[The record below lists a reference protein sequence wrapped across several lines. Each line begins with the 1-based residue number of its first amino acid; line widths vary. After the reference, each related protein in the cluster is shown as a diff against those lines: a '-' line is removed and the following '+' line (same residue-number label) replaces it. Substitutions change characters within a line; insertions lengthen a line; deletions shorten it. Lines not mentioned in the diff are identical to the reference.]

1 MRPYTRAF
9 TIYVYSECG
18 AGVIRH
24 PIATSKLAD
33 GLSAREVPT
42 GSARPRRLP
51 RRRTPLGPSGSAWR
65 RGGSRCCASR
75 ATVRSGRG
83 RKSRRAP
90 GWSRCWAPEASCRP
104 LRLSTSVSSRSS
116 RSAYLAGGSP
126 VRCSLGRARQRRLPL
141 AQSVSDC
148 ASLSLAHT
156 RASTRSASTSGNGS
170 ASVASVYMPVRAPVR
185 CLFGA
190 AFRTSKCCPL
200 CHQRSSSFADR
211 SSRGQH
217 ARPTRQLRHAP
228 AATNA
233 HQTHGTDDRPA
244 AAAWLP
250 QPQRPLP

>member
-1 MRPYTRAF
+1 
-9 TIYVYSECG
+9 
-18 AGVIRH
+18 
-24 PIATSKLAD
+24 
-33 GLSAREVPT
+33 
-42 GSARPRRLP
+42 
-51 RRRTPLGPSGSAWR
+51 
-65 RGGSRCCASR
+65 
-75 ATVRSGRG
+75 
-83 RKSRRAP
+83 
-90 GWSRCWAPEASCRP
+90 
-104 LRLSTSVSSRSS
+104 
-116 RSAYLAGGSP
+116 

-217 ARPTRQLRHAP
+217 ARPTRQLRHAQQRQ
-228 AATNA
+228 TRTRRTEQTTDLLLLRGCLNRSDLCRNA
-233 HQTHGTDDRPA
+233 W
-244 AAAWLP
+244 AW
-250 QPQRPLP
+250 